1 MASID
6 SFPLYAQ
13 LGSMLD
19 VRPSVR
25 FKSGVLGQPIK
36 ETHGTVG
43 THVAAAHGIEVVAN
57 GFRCPPNRANGG
69 SFTDAMGTTCGVELV
84 AEAVTDVLKGV
95 SQAAEGTTHT
105 TGRDGGKAAAITEK
119 NASILARIREA
130 GGNLFHPKSGDG
142 KSSLFRMRSPK
153 ERYDIQVKGIHEMLD
168 HTRTYLTEGRLP
180 EPLTSWGKMP
190 RGFDQRTIDALHPD
204 VKELIKNSSNEEIT
218 KILEGQAAEF
228 QRTVSRN
235 IRVSVPR
242 DRIDTILNEGKYL
255 TTHQASSNH
264 SGPEIRSDYEQALGL
279 PRELDA
285 ELRPASGYMMH
296 PDWEQ
301 AAVDRYVATHG
312 KEPTEFT
319 RLDRGYAGAV
329 SCYGEID
336 LILRPE
342 VAGRSAFGQGDSANC
357 GLLPSPLYEEDP
369 TRALTA
375 LVSADNKDHERIGEQ
390 TLALLES
397 HRTGSFKNLN
407 LINGSSNPDHVD
419 PSGHVSSREYFEA
432 LIGGSFG
439 TEDIAAI
446 KMDYSL
452 LALPDSTKPV
462 AREDELKQI
471 RDEFFT
477 ADRLRSMGL
486 TDEEIQYIQGMMDNY
501 KNYKGESDIPEMLM
515 TRNINLLLEHRKA
528 KARKK
533 RIEDLGIEVK
543 VTHEKGLD
551 PFDPTNYGG
560 KPGDDIEQILVGRVN
575 EKFPEAFRS
584 ARKLKEEVARR
595 QAEDAARVAAGGEER
610 HFG

>member
-1 MASID
+1 M
-6 SFPLYAQ
+6 
-13 LGSMLD
+13 
-19 VRPSVR
+19 
-25 FKSGVLGQPIK
+25 
-36 ETHGTVG
+36 
-43 THVAAAHGIEVVAN
+43 
-57 GFRCPPNRANGG
+57 
-69 SFTDAMGTTCGVELV
+69 
-84 AEAVTDVLKGV
+84 
-95 SQAAEGTTHT
+95 
-105 TGRDGGKAAAITEK
+105 
-119 NASILARIREA
+119 
-130 GGNLFHPKSGDG
+130 
-142 KSSLFRMRSPK
+142 
-153 ERYDIQVKGIHEMLD
+153 
-168 HTRTYLTEGRLP
+168 
-180 EPLTSWGKMP
+180 
-190 RGFDQRTIDALHPD
+190 
-204 VKELIKNSSNEEIT
+204 
-218 KILEGQAAEF
+218 
-228 QRTVSRN
+228 
-235 IRVSVPR
+235 
-242 DRIDTILNEGKYL
+242 
-255 TTHQASSNH
+255 
-264 SGPEIRSDYEQALGL
+264 
-279 PRELDA
+279 
-285 ELRPASGYMMH
+285 
-296 PDWEQ
+296 
-301 AAVDRYVATHG
+301 
-312 KEPTEFT
+312 
-319 RLDRGYAGAV
+319 
-329 SCYGEID
+329 
-336 LILRPE
+336 
-342 VAGRSAFGQGDSANC
+342 
-357 GLLPSPLYEEDP
+357 
-369 TRALTA
+369 
-375 LVSADNKDHERIGEQ
+375 
-390 TLALLES
+390 
-397 HRTGSFKNLN
+397 
-407 LINGSSNPDHVD
+407 
-419 PSGHVSSREYFEA
+419 SSREYFEA